1 MCLSKKQTDQNC
13 KILEMTYSCEIRTAM
28 ITTMNFYQPSFGKLN
43 VDRKHVKMIHDL
55 IQKRMTIKLNNRYFG
70 FVKPTR
76 NNEVI

>member
-28 ITTMNFYQPSFGKLN
+28 LTTMNFYQPSFGKLN

-55 IQKRMTIKLNNRYFG
+55 I
-70 FVKPTR
+70 
-76 NNEVI
+76 